1 MHWKVITLCIIIV
14 AISIVIIALI
24 LKFRFLQSLFCP
36 SRKRNSNSRDI
47 ILVPTE
53 TVRDP
58 ISDKREQTSLTN
70 CNAER
75 LTDLVFERA
84 LEEVNEL
91 DRKCQRVE
99 IEGNEQIAAKQGRQV
114 QKKRNVMNAR
124 PSINFTPL
132 VGYERL
138 QCAGPLESRTIVN
151 RLYHSNKFANIS
163 GGFRLYLRLITDA
176 ILNEICDK
184 IDDQSD
190 CFDKS
195 EDMDLCISQV
205 LRYAKNTREER
216 NFTTNSNQET
226 INQLFMMEIS
236 PEETSDHNNVKLQYA
251 VDSLRQ
257 EFIQQFEDTYQR
269 SCQNRNNLLYLIEA
283 LSSHYPTLTTKM
295 ILQRSDV
302 TAKNENGILL
312 IAPCKMDRIP
322 FQNIEFKGGL
332 IDKFEAERIN
342 AELEI
347 LAHRHEVVN
356 TISHEQKDES
366 LWQEISGQGELAK
379 K

>member
-1 MHWKVITLCIIIV
+1 
-14 AISIVIIALI
+14 
-24 LKFRFLQSLFCP
+24 
-36 SRKRNSNSRDI
+36 
-47 ILVPTE
+47 
-53 TVRDP
+53 
-58 ISDKREQTSLTN
+58 
-70 CNAER
+70 
-75 LTDLVFERA
+75 
-84 LEEVNEL
+84 
-91 DRKCQRVE
+91 
-99 IEGNEQIAAKQGRQV
+99 
-114 QKKRNVMNAR
+114 
-124 PSINFTPL
+124 
-132 VGYERL
+132 
-138 QCAGPLESRTIVN
+138 
-151 RLYHSNKFANIS
+151 
-163 GGFRLYLRLITDA
+163 
-176 ILNEICDK
+176 
-184 IDDQSD
+184 
-190 CFDKS
+190 
-195 EDMDLCISQV
+195 
-205 LRYAKNTREER
+205 
-216 NFTTNSNQET
+216 
-226 INQLFMMEIS
+226 MEIS